1 MPYNKQNIKSMVTVE
16 IDETTAKGKRL
27 LKELSLCN
35 EVIIHNDALIG
46 GIETECTWEEL
57 KSELKEDFK
66 KHYGVEYDSI

>member
-1 MPYNKQNIKSMVTVE
+1 MI
-16 IDETTAKGKRL
+16 L
-27 LKELSLCN
+27 
-35 EVIIHNDALIG
+35 HNDALIG